1 MIIVSVER
9 VEKVLKDG
17 KWHSIKEI
25 TRRLNNKRSD
35 LAALIRMFSR
45 RKDILRKY
53 DNGEAYYRMI

>member
-35 LAALIRMFSR
+35 LAALIRMFGR